1 MDQETRLLAKTRRP
15 ATHRLCNVS
24 SHKTEL
30 LEIHSDDPKL
40 HVLFVPG
47 NPGVVAYYKDFIES
61 LYEMLGGS
69 ASITAI
75 GHISHTKKNW
85 DCGRLFSLQDQIEH
99 KMEFIKHELQNVEG
113 PIFLV
118 GHSIGAYIT
127 IEMFK
132 RSPEK
137 VIYCICLY
145 PFLAVNPESP
155 WQSKI
160 RNMAAS
166 PFMSA
171 AISSFAAFLGI
182 LPRCATKGIVMK
194 HLGESS
200 SATALDVT
208 CSYLLQYHTVRNVL
222 FMALTEFEKLSDAPD
237 WEFMRLKQHQMA
249 FLFGLDDH
257 WGPISMFKEIANQ
270 VPNIN
275 LYLEREGHPHS
286 FCCNEAGSIWVA
298 HHVANLIKNHK
309 SIGH

>member
-1 MDQETRLLAKTRRP
+1 MDQEIRFLPKTRRP
-15 ATHRLCNVS
+15 VTHRLCNVS

-30 LEIHSDDPKL
+30 LEIRSNDPKL
-40 HVLFVPG
+40 HILFVPG
-47 NPGVVAYYKDFIES
+47 NPGVVAYYKEFIES

-75 GHISHTKKNW
+75 GHISHTIKNW

-99 KMEFIKHELQNVEG
+99 K
-113 PIFLV
+113 V

-127 IEMFK
+127 LEMFK

-137 VIYCICLY
+137 IMYCICLY
-145 PFLAVNPESP
+145 PFLALNPESP
-155 WQSKI
+155 RQSKI
-160 RNMAAS
+160 RKMAAS
-166 PFMSA
+166 TFMST

-194 HLGESS
+194 YLGESS
-200 SATALDVT
+200 SPNALDVT

-237 WEFMRLKQHQMA
+237 WAFMRLKQHQMA

-270 VPNIN
+270 VPNVN
-275 LYLEREGHPHS
+275 LYLEREGHTHS

-298 HHVANLIKNHK
+298 QHVANLIKNHK
-309 SIGH
+309 SSPTQ